1 MINRPARAKS
11 ELIRR
16 LKALKLP
23 TGGQWY
29 HAGRAV
35 AKPINPADDV
45 AVVAT
50 RKCWIVCQSGHSV
63 KVDKQS
69 GAVLYAYRADLQD
82 IQYAELV
89 KSALRHLPGD

>member
-1 MINRPARAKS
+1 MINNPTNAKS

-35 AKPINPADDV
+35 AKPINPSDDV
-45 AVVAT
+45 AILVT
-50 RKCWIVCQSGHSV
+50 RKCWIVCQSGHSA
-63 KVDKQS
+63 KIDKQS
-69 GAVLYAYRADLQD
+69 GAVLYAVRADLPDKQC
-82 IQYAELV
+82 QELV
-89 KSALRHLPGD
+89 KSALRHLPSD

>member
-1 MINRPARAKS
+1 MINNPTNAKS

-35 AKPINPADDV
+35 AKPINPSDDV
-45 AVVAT
+45 AILAT
-50 RKCWIVCQSGHSV
+50 RNCWIVCQSGHSS
-63 KVDKQS
+63 KIDKQS
-69 GAVLYAYRADLQD
+69 GAVLYAVSADLPD
-82 IQYAELV
+82 RQYTALV
-89 KSALRHLPGD
+89 KSALRHLPAD

>member
-1 MINRPARAKS
+1 MINNPTNATS

-35 AKPINPADDV
+35 AKPINPSDDV
-45 AVVAT
+45 AVLAT
-50 RKCWIVCQSGHSV
+50 RKSWIVCQSGHSV

-69 GAVLYAYRADLQD
+69 GAVLYAFRADLPD
-82 IQYAELV
+82 RQYTALV
-89 KSALRHLPGD
+89 KSAMRHLPAN